1 MGIAVVTGSASG
13 IGAAVRARLEKN
25 GDRVIGIDLRNAEIE
40 VDLSTPEGRKRSI
53 AQALE
58 ACGGGLDRLVV
69 AAGLGAH
76 VSDVLKI
83 ASVNYFGAVEVLDGL
98 RGAMEGREAAAAV
111 AICSNSAPAADRTSG
126 STSQLIPF
134 DDHPFVL
141 ALLEH
146 DEPAAL
152 ALLDERKGFIAY
164 GGSKHAL
171 SRAVRRRAKEWGAIG
186 VRLNG
191 IAPGVTRTPLM
202 DGAVKHPVF
211 GKGVDALDIPLDR
224 WAEPDEIAGVINF
237 LLGPEASYV
246 HGSIVYVDGAN
257 RPDRF

>member
-25 GDRVIGIDLRNAEIE
+25 GDRVIGVDLRNAEIE
-40 VDLSTPEGRKRSI
+40 VDLSTPEGREQSI

-58 ACGGGLDRLVV
+58 ACGGSLDRLVV

-111 AICSNSAPAADRTSG
+111 AICSNSA
-126 STSQLIPF
+126 QLMPF
-134 DDHPFVL
+134 DEHPFVL

-171 SRAVRRRAKEWGAIG
+171 SRAVRRRAREWGAIG

-237 LLGPEASYV
+237 LLGPEASYI
-246 HGSIVYVDGAN
+246 HGSIVYVDGGGDAAN

>member
-40 VDLSTPEGRKRSI
+40 VDLSTPEGRKQSI

-58 ACGGGLDRLVV
+58 ACGGSLDRLVV

-76 VSDVLKI
+76 VSDVCKI
-83 ASVNYFGAVEVLDGL
+83 ASVNYFGAVEILDGL
-98 RGAMEGREAAAAV
+98 RGAMEGREGAAAV
-111 AICSNSAPAADRTSG
+111 AICSNSA
-126 STSQLIPF
+126 QLMPF
-134 DDHPFVL
+134 DEHPFVL

-171 SRAVRRRAKEWGAIG
+171 SRAVRRRAREWGASG

-191 IAPGVTRTPLM
+191 IAPGVTRTPLT

-211 GKGVDALDIPLDR
+211 GKGIDALDIPLGR

-237 LLGPEASYV
+237 LLGPEASYI
-246 HGSIVYVDGAN
+246 HGSIVYVDGGGDAAN

>member
-25 GDRVIGIDLRNAEIE
+25 GDHVIGVDLRNAEIE
-40 VDLSTPEGRKRSI
+40 VDLSMPEGRKQSI

-58 ACGGGLDRLVV
+58 ACGGILDRLVV

-76 VSDVLKI
+76 VSDVPKI

-111 AICSNSAPAADRTSG
+111 AICSNSA
-126 STSQLIPF
+126 QLMPF
-134 DDHPFVL
+134 DEHPFVL

-152 ALLDERKGFIAY
+152 ALLDEHQGFIAY

-171 SRAVRRRAKEWGAIG
+171 SRAVRRRAREWGARG

-202 DGAVKHPVF
+202 DGAVKHPIY
-211 GKGVDALDIPLDR
+211 GKGVDALEIPLGR

-237 LLGPEASYV
+237 LLGPEAAYI
-246 HGSIVYVDGAN
+246 HGSIVFADGGGDAAN